1 MLLNIFSNKKNQ
13 GIVSLLLVSFIFL
26 LPLIANGKTEVE
38 WPSIPNPGG
47 GVMTITDQ
55 TTLPELVSY
64 LFTFSIMI
72 AGLAAFSMLVY
83 GGLRYLT
90 SAGNAATQKDA
101 RDTITSA
108 IVGLLLLLGSYLLLQ
123 LINPDILIL
132 KPLNL

>member
-1 MLLNIFSNKKNQ
+1 MLLNIFLNKKNQ
-13 GIVSLLLVSFIFL
+13 GILSLFL
-26 LPLIANGKTEVE
+26 ISLFCLFPLIINATEVT
-38 WPSIPNPGG
+38 WPSVPKPGG
-47 GVMTITDQ
+47 GQITITNT

-64 LFTFSIMI
+64 LFTFSVMI

-132 KPLNL
+132 KPLNV

>member
-13 GIVSLLLVSFIFL
+13 GVLSLLLLIFL
-26 LPLIANGKTEVE
+26 CFFPLIVNGDTEVN
-38 WPSIPNPGG
+38 WPTVPKVGG
-47 GVMTITDQ
+47 GTMTITDS
-55 TTLPELVSY
+55 TTLPELVSF

-72 AGLAAFSMLVY
+72 AGLTAFSMFIY

-101 RDTITSA
+101 RDIITSA

-132 KPLNL
+132 KPLSL

>member
-13 GIVSLLLVSFIFL
+13 GALSLILLIFL
-26 LPLIANGKTEVE
+26 CFFPLIVNGDTEVN
-38 WPSIPNPGG
+38 WPTVPKVGG
-47 GVMTITDQ
+47 GTMTITDS
-55 TTLPELVSY
+55 TTLPELVSF

-72 AGLAAFSMLVY
+72 AGLTAFSMFIY

-101 RDTITSA
+101 KDIITSA

-132 KPLNL
+132 KPLSL

>member
-1 MLLNIFSNKKNQ
+1 MLLNIFLNKKNQ
-13 GIVSLLLVSFIFL
+13 GILSLLLLTFFCFF
-26 LPLIANGKTEVE
+26 PLIVNGDTEVS
-38 WPSIPNPGG
+38 WPSVPKIGG
-47 GVMTITDQ
+47 GQMTITDS
-55 TTLPELVSY
+55 TTLPELISY

-72 AGLAAFSMLVY
+72 AGLAAFSMFVY

-101 RDTITSA
+101 RDMITSA
-108 IVGLLLLLGSYLLLQ
+108 VVGLLLLLGSYLLLQ

>member
-13 GIVSLLLVSFIFL
+13 GILSLLLLSFIL
-26 LPLIANGKTEVE
+26 LSPLITNGKTEVE
-38 WPSIPNPGG
+38 WPSIPGPGG
-47 GVMTITDQ
+47 GKITITDS